1 MPSCSA
7 AAGESTY
14 PFDVLA
20 HGGTDAG
27 RFHLWD
33 KGVPSLYIGFA
44 TRYVHSA
51 ASVIHRDDIEN
62 TARLVA
68 SVAKKLDADTL
79 KKIRG
84 V

>member
-1 MPSCSA
+1 MPSCRA

-14 PFDVLA
+14 PFDVLT
-20 HGGTDAG
+20 HGGTGAG

-51 ASVIHRDDIEN
+51 ASVIHRDDMR
-62 TARLVA
+62 TR
-68 SVAKKLDADTL
+68 
-79 KKIRG
+79 RG
-84 V
+84 WSPPWRRSWIQRR